1 MSKYLE
7 ALKSSMVE
15 MDTVQPAA
23 KLMFYGESG
32 VGKTV
37 AAMETAQA
45 ILPVGKKILYIDA
58 VEGWV
63 SLLNH
68 PGLTDNTQ
76 RMEYKGISQLEYLA
90 DALPVD
96 EFFQQFGVIVVD
108 EFSTIAKFDLDT
120 VLKARAKSD
129 PSKDADVPTQ
139 PDYLAAT
146 ERVRR
151 AFMKMAKVNVHQIY
165 LSHVRE
171 DKDEKSKTMT
181 RPAFMPKLSQTI
193 REGLHVVAYMTAT
206 EKTVDDKPVYVR
218 ALQTHPSKSI
228 VAKSRVGGLGIYS
241 TVSNFNKV
249 LVEWLKGNIETQ
261 EVQDVVEDKSDS
273 VARSDDDPAIVV
285 D

>member
-1 MSKYLE
+1 MSKYTE
-7 ALKSSMVE
+7 ALKASMVE
-15 MDTVQPAA
+15 MNSVQPAA
-23 KLMFYGESG
+23 KIMIYGESG

-37 AAMETAQA
+37 AASEVAHA
-45 ILPVGKKILYIDA
+45 ICPPGKQILYIDA

-68 PGLTDNTQ
+68 PGLTDNVK
-76 RMEYKGISQLEYLA
+76 RMEYQGISQLEYLA
-90 DALPVD
+90 EALPVD
-96 EFFQQFGVIVVD
+96 EFFQQFGVIVID

-120 VLKARAKSD
+120 VLKARAKAD
-129 PSKDADVPTQ
+129 PGKDVDVPTQ
-139 PDYLAAT
+139 PDYLANT

-151 AFMKMAKVNVHQIY
+151 AFMKLAKVNIHQIY

-171 DKDEKSKTMT
+171 DKDEKQKTMT
-181 RPAFMPKLSQTI
+181 RPALMPKLSQTI

-218 ALQTHPSKSI
+218 ALQTHPSRTI
-228 VAKSRVGGLGIYS
+228 VAKSRVGGLGIHCTIS
-241 TVSNFNKV
+241 TFNKV

-261 EVQDVVEDKSDS
+261 EVQDVVEDKSES
-273 VARSDDDPAIVV
+273 IVRSDDDPAIVV